1 MATHSIASV
10 ALQVSS
16 AEVRGTSDST
26 AQVASGRQVT
36 AAVSA
41 EVQAE
46 TRDIEVTQEALEE
59 AVSQMKDYVQSLQR
73 DMDFSVDDKTGRF
86 VVKVIDSET
95 KELIRQIPSE
105 EMLAISRHLVEVI
118 EAEDEP
124 RGFLIELKA

>member
-16 AEVRGTSDST
+16 AEARGTSDST

-36 AAVSA
+36 AAVTA

-59 AVSQMKDYVQSLQR
+59 AVSQLKDYVQSLKR

-86 VVKVIDSET
+86 VVKVIDSQT

-105 EMLAISRHLVEVI
+105 EMLAISCLLYTSDAADDLVSV
-118 EAEDEP
+118 
-124 RGFLIELKA
+124 